1 MVKYGVTVKVCA
13 IKSCSFP
20 LSDPSG
26 SFRIL
31 SDLGIGVVLQELHL
45 KGEAPSESPAAI
57 VGTMRW
63 QCPSLQH
70 EGFDVNG

>member
-20 LSDPSG
+20 LSDPFG
-26 SFRIL
+26 SRYWCCAARVA
-31 SDLGIGVVLQELHL
+31 SERRS
-45 KGEAPSESPAAI
+45 PSESPAAI

-70 EGFDVNG
+70 EGFDVNR